1 VNCVRSSLQEC
12 VTLIQTLCAE
22 QGVESEDTDKLIKKL
37 ASAVTDT
44 CSEREVRSDV
54 MRMSFVNDDL
64 LILLL
69 FLN

>member
-1 VNCVRSSLQEC
+1 MLSSLQEC

-44 CSEREVRSDV
+44 RSEREVRSDV
-54 MRMSFVNDDL
+54 MMSMSFVNEDCSD
-64 LILLL
+64 
-69 FLN
+69 FCCS

>member
-1 VNCVRSSLQEC
+1 MLSSLQEC

-44 CSEREVRSDV
+44 RSEREVRSDG
-54 MRMSFVNDDL
+54 MMSMSFVNEDCSD
-64 LILLL
+64 
-69 FLN
+69 FCCS